1 MRIGFSVLGLLPD
14 TIGGVETY
22 IRGLLNGLGRID
34 SENEYVVFTNRDN
47 HESFD
52 GLGRNF
58 RRILYDFSGKWD
70 VRSLAMTRLVG
81 EQLYLPYKAARESL
95 DILHLPLDTIPL
107 LSRCRTVMTLHD
119 LNFDAVPEATTAA
132 RRMLATGLVKASARR
147 ADAIVTVSNFS
158 REEIISKLGIAP
170 DRVSVT
176 YNAVDHHP
184 LTPRHDWA
192 ELAGRLGVTKPFV
205 IAFSS
210 LNPHKNIATLL
221 RAFSMLK
228 SRERWQLM
236 VVGHLPTCG
245 KSLVRMAAEL
255 GIADSVAFTGYLSR
269 RDLTLALHKARALV
283 FPSLYEGFGIPLL
296 EAMSVGVPTACSNVA
311 ALPEVAGE
319 AALFFNPLSP
329 ENMAATVER
338 LLTDELARERLIA
351 AGHDNVRRF
360 SWEQTAR
367 RTLEVY
373 RRVAGGAGY
382 RRGTNAEAA

>member
-22 IRGLLNGLGRID
+22 IRGLLNALAHID
-34 SENEYVVFTNRDN
+34 TDNEYVLFTNRDN
-47 HESFD
+47 HDSFD

-81 EQLYLPYKAARESL
+81 EQFYLPYRASRESI
-95 DILHLPLDTIPL
+95 DILHLPLDIIPL

-119 LNFDAVPEATTAA
+119 LNFDAVPEATTPA
-132 RRMLATGLVKASARR
+132 RRMIATGLVKASARR
-147 ADAIVTVSNFS
+147 ADAILTVSNFS
-158 REEIISKLGIAP
+158 RDQIVSKLGVAP
-170 DRVSVT
+170 ERVSVT
-176 YNAVDHHP
+176 YNAVDQHP

-192 ELAGRLGVTKPFV
+192 ELAGRLGITRPYV

-221 RAFSMLK
+221 KAFSLMK

-236 VVGHLPTCG
+236 IVGHLPTRG
-245 KSLVRMAAEL
+245 KPLTRMAAEL

-269 RDLTLALHKARALV
+269 KDLTLALHKARALA

-296 EAMSVGVPTACSNVA
+296 EAMSVGVPVACSKVA
-311 ALPEVAGE
+311 ALPEIAAD
-319 AALFFNPLSP
+319 AALFFDPLSP
-329 ENMAATVER
+329 ENMAAAIER

-351 AGHDNVRRF
+351 AGHDNVKRF

-373 RRVAGGAGY
+373 RRVADGAGY
-382 RRGTNAEAA
+382 RRGTDAEAA